1 MTVGL
6 TLVICFVALWIAV
19 TVVRGHQAPWPAIA
33 VYWALVTAY
42 WFIRTVM

>member
-6 TLVICFVALWIAV
+6 TLVVCVGALWIAV
-19 TVVRGHQAPWPAIA
+19 TVVREHVAPWPAIA

>member
-6 TLVICFVALWIAV
+6 TLVICFVAMWIAV
-19 TVVRGHQAPWPAIA
+19 TVIRDHCASWPVIA